1 MYILSLILLILLGIG
16 WSVTTMNAAI
26 VNYLDPASL
35 IMLLLVTLPV
45 LLSSGLLRD
54 FNNAFRLSIKR
65 SAVCSKIEL
74 LRAIEAVTLTI
85 KALWTAG
92 IVDTLL
98 GLIFAFTSDEFI
110 CAYVGI
116 AMISLLYAAFLN
128 ILLLPMRSR
137 LLVRLHT
144 LSGQTAAAAAADTDT
159 NAKN

>member
-16 WSVTTMNAAI
+16 WSVTTINTAI

-35 IMLLLVTLPV
+35 IMLLVTLPV

-65 SAVCSKIEL
+65 TAPCSKIEL